1 MINFIAENGAK
12 VLIDPDDVAA
22 VSSTSEPDRTELML
36 RDGTKINV
44 LGTITDVCVKLE
56 GGEDAE

>member
-22 VSSTSEPDRTELML
+22 VSSTSELDRTELMFM
-36 RDGTKINV
+36 DGTKISV
-44 LGTITDVCVKLE
+44 LGTITDVCTKLE
-56 GGEDAE
+56 GDENAE

>member
-22 VSSTSEPDRTELML
+22 VSSTLEPDRSELMFM
-36 RDGTKINV
+36 DGAKIHV
-44 LGTITDVCVKLE
+44 IGTTAEVIAKLE
-56 GGEDAE
+56 GKVV

>member
-22 VSSTSEPDRTELML
+22 VSSTKEPDRTELMFL
-36 RDGTKINV
+36 DGTKIQV
-44 LGTITDVCVKLE
+44 VGTLVEVCTKLE
-56 GGEDAE
+56 GEEDAE